1 MIWFVKDSSSKRVEV
16 GGGEAAPGRD
26 CVTVSREMEAVWGL
40 VGAGDFEVIQ
50 GLF

>member
-1 MIWFVKDSSSKRVEV
+1 MERLLLAGNV
-16 GGGEAAPGRD
+16 
-26 CVTVSREMEAVWGL
+26 VTVSREMEAVWGL